1 MQARIWISM
10 FSLLLAANAC
20 RGRGPGVAGQTEAT
34 ARARDTA
41 TAAGD
46 VVSMI
51 APPPPAST
59 DAGILARMHE
69 ANQAEIDAA
78 KAALA
83 KASSPQVRSF
93 AHDMLRENRTMDAK
107 DTALAAA
114 TGLTPHPAASDIGGA
129 VSPLES
135 PHLIGVEGGPIFD
148 MLYVDAQVIDQRT
161 VLAMLRQFQDRAR
174 DARLKSA
181 ISGDIRVVL
190 VRLDRA
196 KTLQSVLNRSPA
208 QS

>member
-1 MQARIWISM
+1 MQARMWISI
-10 FSLLLAANAC
+10 FSVLLAANAC
-20 RGRGPGVAGQTEAT
+20 SGRGRGVAGQTEAK

-46 VVSMI
+46 VASLI

-78 KAALA
+78 KTALA
-83 KASSPQVRSF
+83 KASNPQVKSF

-107 DTALAAA
+107 DTALAVS
-114 TGLTPHPAASDIGGA
+114 TGLTPQPAANDIGGTTM
-129 VSPLES
+129 ES
-135 PHLIGVEGGPIFD
+135 PHLIGVEPGPIFD

-161 VLAMLRQFQDRAR
+161 VLAMLRQFEDHAQ

-181 ISGDIRVVL
+181 ISGDIHIVQL
-190 VRLDRA
+190 RLDRA
-196 KTLQSVLNRSPA
+196 KTLQLALNRSPA